1 MTNPNPLTGT
11 EAIDLILAAGAYM
24 AAMRQ
29 AESPNQPEPEASEG
43 GP

>member
-1 MTNPNPLTGT
+1 MTNPDSLTGT

-29 AESPNQPEPEASEG
+29 AESLDELEPDSPEDEQ
-43 GP
+43 